1 MIDGRDVELVADFVY
16 AEFEKAIR
24 EQSEAMGLNESQI
37 QGRDRLFEIVS
48 EFKEKVVGVVQALE
62 TERLEKMGEDMTE
75 VKE

>member
-62 TERLEKMGEDMTE
+62 TERLEKMAEDMTE
-75 VKE
+75 VEE